1 MDKKNMFSL
10 EGKIALVTGGAH
22 GIGFAIAESY
32 AEAGATVVF
41 NCSSEASL
49 ERGLAAYKE
58 KGIDA
63 HGYVCDVTDEEAVK
77 KMIADIEE
85 KIGTVDILVNNAGMI
100 KRIPMHEMS
109 ADEFRKVVDV
119 DLNAPFIMAKAVLP
133 GMMKKKAGKIIN
145 ICSMMSE
152 LGRET
157 VSAYAAAK
165 GGLKMLT
172 RNICSEYGE
181 YNIQCNDIIYYAVIV
196 TKDLYG
202 KKDDAKTTEEVFD
215 VSNMADAEESITVEE
230 NNGGFSI
237 GGNSYDTQVD
247 AVADYGV
254 GEAANKQNG
263 YNDNI
268 AEAGQEESDKMNGG
282 YVGNETNASSGESGD
297 TDKESAFEKLKA
309 KMEEQLEETETYMS
323 NPLTDKELYTAM
335 IMRDPKLKWQMVKNE
350 L

>member
-1 MDKKNMFSL
+1 MISYLIFV
-10 EGKIALVTGGAH
+10 LVLT
-22 GIGFAIAESY
+22 
-32 AEAGATVVF
+32 
-41 NCSSEASL
+41 
-49 ERGLAAYKE
+49 
-58 KGIDA
+58 
-63 HGYVCDVTDEEAVK
+63 AV
-77 KMIADIEE
+77 
-85 KIGTVDILVNNAGMI
+85 
-100 KRIPMHEMS
+100 
-109 ADEFRKVVDV
+109 
-119 DLNAPFIMAKAVLP
+119 
-133 GMMKKKAGKIIN
+133 
-145 ICSMMSE
+145 
-152 LGRET
+152 
-157 VSAYAAAK
+157 Y
-165 GGLKMLT
+165 
-172 RNICSEYGE
+172 
-181 YNIQCNDIIYYAVIV
+181 IIYYAVIV

-254 GEAANKQNG
+254 GEAANKPNG
-263 YNDNI
+263 YN
-268 AEAGQEESDKMNGG
+268 GQEESDKVNGG
-282 YVGNETNASSGESGD
+282 YVGNEANASSGESGV

>member
-1 MDKKNMFSL
+1 MSSYLIF
-10 EGKIALVTGGAH
+10 ALVLT
-22 GIGFAIAESY
+22 
-32 AEAGATVVF
+32 
-41 NCSSEASL
+41 
-49 ERGLAAYKE
+49 
-58 KGIDA
+58 
-63 HGYVCDVTDEEAVK
+63 AV
-77 KMIADIEE
+77 
-85 KIGTVDILVNNAGMI
+85 
-100 KRIPMHEMS
+100 
-109 ADEFRKVVDV
+109 
-119 DLNAPFIMAKAVLP
+119 
-133 GMMKKKAGKIIN
+133 
-145 ICSMMSE
+145 
-152 LGRET
+152 
-157 VSAYAAAK
+157 Y
-165 GGLKMLT
+165 
-172 RNICSEYGE
+172 
-181 YNIQCNDIIYYAVIV
+181 IIYYAVIV

-237 GGNSYDTQVD
+237 GGNNYDTQVD

-254 GEAANKQNG
+254 GEAANKLNG

-268 AEAGQEESDKMNGG
+268 AEAGQEESDRVNGI
-282 YVGNETNASSGESGD
+282 YVGNEANASSGESGD